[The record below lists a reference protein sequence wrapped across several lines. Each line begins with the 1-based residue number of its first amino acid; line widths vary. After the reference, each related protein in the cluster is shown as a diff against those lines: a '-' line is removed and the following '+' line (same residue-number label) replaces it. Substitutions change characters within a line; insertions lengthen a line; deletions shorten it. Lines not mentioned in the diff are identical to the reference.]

1 MWYCGD
7 DSDFWD
13 CYWSLSMLLQ
23 WLRSLFLS
31 GFLSTCH
38 YLALSHIPW
47 SNPLISNYIVH
58 STLLKSSNTSNTS
71 FNFHFNPVLPFLY
84 FIFVKYWITE
94 YWLIGC
100 LNIDKKNKKIK
111 WQTIKTINLK
121 RSKIWNSTSIS
132 LFLMFDKHVIEI
144 ELTLNRRKI
153 WSIIFSICLYSP

>member
-1 MWYCGD
+1 MLSENDIQNLRWAMWYCGD

-71 FNFHFNPVLPFLY
+71 FNFHFNPVLPFLFLFFTILY
-84 FIFVKYWITE
+84 YWILTNWMFE
-94 YWLIGC
+94 YWLKKQKKLNGKLSNNNSKEIKDMEFNFSLSFWC
-100 LNIDKKNKKIK
+100 LIK
-111 WQTIKTINLK
+111 
-121 RSKIWNSTSIS
+121 
-132 LFLMFDKHVIEI
+132 M
-144 ELTLNRRKI
+144 
-153 WSIIFSICLYSP
+153 